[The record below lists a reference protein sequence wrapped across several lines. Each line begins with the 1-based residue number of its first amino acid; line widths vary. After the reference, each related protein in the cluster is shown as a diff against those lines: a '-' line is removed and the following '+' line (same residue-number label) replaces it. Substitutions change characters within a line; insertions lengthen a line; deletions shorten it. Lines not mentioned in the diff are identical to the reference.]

1 MPKYKSTNDI
11 MKIVGNKDQIR
22 NFGVIAHVDHGKTT
36 LVDAFL
42 KQNNIFTERED
53 PGELI
58 MDSNPLEKEKGITI
72 VAKNTSIMYQGTK
85 INIIDTP
92 GHADFSGE
100 VERVMNMAD
109 GCILLVDS
117 VDGPMPQTKYV
128 LQQAL
133 TYGLTPIVVINKID
147 RPERRPQEVHAAVD
161 DLFLE
166 LATKESQLE
175 YPVLF
180 ASARDGYAIENMED
194 IPTDISPLIDV
205 IVKEV
210 PPPTGNPDDPLQIL
224 VTALDHDDYTGQI
237 AIGKISR
244 GSVSNKSPAALI
256 SPDGEVSNHII
267 ETTFI
272 YDGIKRSK
280 IDTAGPGEIVA
291 LTGLSEV
298 NIGDTISDPSNP
310 HPLPPIKVEEPTVK
324 MTFGVNTS
332 PFMGKEGMHH
342 TSRELFKRLREE
354 LRTNVGLRV
363 EQTENT
369 DEFNVSG
376 RGELHLSV
384 LAETMRREGYEF
396 QVSQAQPILKT
407 IDGRLHEPFEYLH
420 VETNEDYYGILTE
433 NLNRRL
439 GLLEGVINDGNGTLR
454 LTFMVPTRGLIG
466 FRSFFQNATHGDGIM
481 SSRFAEYRRKEG
493 KVRRS
498 NQGFLVASET
508 GESVAYGLINSQ
520 ERGKNLIDS
529 GIKVYEGMIVGLNSR
544 SSDLVVNVCKEK
556 KLTNVRS
563 STSDIAIKLIKPQT
577 LTLEESLDIISE
589 DELIEITPENLRLRK
604 RILSGEARLRQLKR
618 AQKPNKD

>member
-1 MPKYKSTNDI
+1 MIPPEK
-11 MKIVGNKDQIR
+11 IR
-22 NFGVIAHVDHGKTT
+22 NITIIAHVDHGKTT

-72 VAKNTSIMYQGTK
+72 LAKNTSIMYQGTK

-147 RPERRPQEVHAAVD
+147 RPERRPEEVHAEVD

-180 ASARDGYAIENMED
+180 ASAREGYAIENMAD
-194 IPTDISPLIDV
+194 IPSDISPLIDV

-224 VTALDHDDYTGQI
+224 VTALDHDDYAGQI

-244 GSVSNKSPAALI
+244 GNVSSKSPAALI
-256 SPDGEVSNHII
+256 SPDGEISNHII
-267 ETTFI
+267 EATFI
-272 YDGIKRSK
+272 YDGMKRSK
-280 IDTAGPGEIVA
+280 TDNAGPGEIVA
-291 LTGLSEV
+291 ITGLSEV

-310 HPLPPIKVEEPTVK
+310 NPLPPIKVDEPTVK

-342 TSRELFKRLREE
+342 TSRELLKRLKEE

-363 EQTENT
+363 DQTENT

-420 VETNEDYYGILTE
+420 VETNEDYYGVLTE

-439 GLLEGVINDGNGTLR
+439 GLLEDVVNDGNGTLR
-454 LTFMVPTRGLIG
+454 LTFLVPTRGLIG

-481 SSRFAEYRRKEG
+481 SSRFDEYRRKEG

-498 NQGFLVASET
+498 NQGFLVASEE

-529 GIKVYEGMIVGLNSR
+529 GIQVYEGMIVGLNSR

-563 STSDIAIKLIKPQT
+563 STSDIATKLIKPQT
-577 LTLEESLDIISE
+577 LSLEESLDIISE
-589 DELIEITPENLRLRK
+589 DELIEITPANLRLRK
-604 RILSGEARLRQLKR
+604 RILSGEARLRQIKR
-618 AQKPNKD
+618 AQKTGKG